1 MNFTCI
7 NIFIISSEDN
17 MHLVILMGYPVSSR
31 KVGERV
37 LVLPGPQGSMT
48 WKHLGC
54 GAGLLPSMGT
64 A

>member
-1 MNFTCI
+1 
-7 NIFIISSEDN
+7 